1 MVTDANGCV
10 SQKYFITVSSL
21 PSSTFEVNQDD
32 INIYP
37 NPTDGVVNIELS
49 NNVKYSKYDV
59 QVLNNIGEVVYKD
72 INSKSLL
79 MNYLSSG
86 LYTIRLVFSDKIF
99 HSQII
104 VK

>member
-1 MVTDANGCV
+1 MVSIGSCV

-21 PSSTFEVNQDD
+21 PSSIFEVNQDD

-49 NNVKYSKYDV
+49 NNVKYSNYEV
-59 QVLNNIGEVVYKD
+59 QVLNNIGEVVFED

-79 MNYLSSG
+79 MNHLSSG
-86 LYTIRLVFSDKIF
+86 IYTIRLVFSDKIF

>member
-1 MVTDANGCV
+1 M
-10 SQKYFITVSSL
+10 QI
-21 PSSTFEVNQDD
+21 
-32 INIYP
+32 
-37 NPTDGVVNIELS
+37 
-49 NNVKYSKYDV
+49 
-59 QVLNNIGEVVYKD
+59 LNNIGEVVFED

-86 LYTIRLVFSDKIF
+86 IYTIRLVFSDKIF

>member
-1 MVTDANGCV
+1 M

-21 PSSTFEVNQDD
+21 PSSTFEVNKDD

-49 NNVKYSKYDV
+49 NNVKYSNYEV
-59 QVLNNIGEVVYKD
+59 QILNNIGELVFED

-79 MNYLSSG
+79 MNDLSSF
-86 LYTIRLVFSDKIF
+86 YI
-99 HSQII
+99 Q
-104 VK
+104 